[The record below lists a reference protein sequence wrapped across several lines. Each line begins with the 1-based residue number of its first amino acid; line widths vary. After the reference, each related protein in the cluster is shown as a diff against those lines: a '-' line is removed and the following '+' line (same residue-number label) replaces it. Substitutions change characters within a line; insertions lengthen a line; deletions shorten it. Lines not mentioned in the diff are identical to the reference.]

1 MPALLYTQQ
10 HSVSDALLS
19 HHSCIRARIIK
30 LLEWGSKFLPIQSEK
45 STIFSISWIVTHK
58 VNTPQGLRYIS
69 VCPKEKKRKEKKSFI
84 ENITQD
90 IEFTL
95 ISKSPVYIQ
104 RIESVLELLL
114 RREQGVDWDITALQR
129 SRMENVL
136 FSGESQL
143 TNKTKRSKYYT
154 IMYL

>member
-1 MPALLYTQQ
+1 MQQ
-10 HSVSDALLS
+10 HSASDALLS

-30 LLEWGSKFLPIQSEK
+30 LPEWGSKFLLIQSEK
-45 STIFSISWIVTHK
+45 STIYLISWIVTHK

-69 VCPKEKKRKEKKSFI
+69 VCPKERKRNETKRKEKKSFK

-114 RREQGVDWDITALQR
+114 RREQGVD
-129 SRMENVL
+129 
-136 FSGESQL
+136 
-143 TNKTKRSKYYT
+143 
-154 IMYL
+154 